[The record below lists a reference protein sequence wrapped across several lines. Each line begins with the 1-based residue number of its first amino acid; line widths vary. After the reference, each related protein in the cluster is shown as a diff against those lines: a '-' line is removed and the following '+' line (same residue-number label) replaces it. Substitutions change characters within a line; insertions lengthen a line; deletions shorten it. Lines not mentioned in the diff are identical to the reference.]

1 MKACL
6 VVVLAALAA
15 LSGSAS
21 AAENPDAALITPYP
35 GSVINTNEVY
45 DFDELVIPLGPRK
58 NGEIT
63 KSQKVQGRWT
73 RLEYSFPEGRSA
85 LEVYKN
91 YEQGLTKAGFKVVFT
106 CKEAACGGDSV
117 SVKGLGNWPYETS
130 HYLAAR
136 LDRSGERIWA
146 LVDVRTGLS
155 VYVNVLREKAMET
168 GMVRVDAA
176 ALKKG
181 IADEGHVAVYGI
193 EFDTGKAELKPASAP
208 IIDEIARLLTA
219 DPKLKIYVVG
229 HTDNVGGLDSNLGLS
244 RKRADS
250 VVHDL
255 VTRHKIAAARVVGQG
270 VGPLV
275 PVTTNGTVD
284 GRARNRR
291 VDLVRQ

>member
-6 VVVLAALAA
+6 VVVLAALAG
-15 LSGSAS
+15 LSGSAA
-21 AAENPDAALITPYP
+21 AAENPDEALISPYP
-35 GSVINTNEVY
+35 GSVLNMNEVVE
-45 DFDELVIPLGPRK
+45 FDELVIPLGPTK

-63 KSQKVQGRWT
+63 KSQKVEGRWT

-91 YEQGLTKAGFKVVFT
+91 YEQGLTKGGFKVLFT
-106 CKEAACGGDSV
+106 CKEAACGVNSV
-117 SVKGLGNWPYETS
+117 TVKGLHSWPYETS
-130 HYLAAR
+130 HYLVAR

-146 LVDVRTGLS
+146 VVDVRTGLS

-168 GMVRVDAA
+168 GIVKVDAA

-193 EFDTGKAELKPASAP
+193 EFDTGKSELKPAAAP
-208 IIDEIARLLTA
+208 IIDEIAKLLNA

-255 VTRHKIAAARVVGQG
+255 VTRHKIAAGRVMGQG

-275 PVTTNGTVD
+275 PVATNGTPE
-284 GRARNRR
+284 GRPG
-291 VDLVRQ
+291 

>member
-1 MKACL
+1 MKTA
-6 VVVLAALAA
+6 LAALAVLA
-15 LSGSAS
+15 VLSGG
-21 AAENPDAALITPYP
+21 AAAEENPDEALITPYP

-63 KSQKVQGRWT
+63 KSQKVEGRWT

-91 YEQGLTKAGFKVVFT
+91 YEQGLTKGGFKVVFT
-106 CKEAACGGDSV
+106 CKQPECGPDSAP
-117 SVKGLGNWPYETS
+117 VKGLGYWPYDTS
-130 HYLAAR
+130 HYLVAR

-146 LVDVRTGLS
+146 VVDVRTGLA

-168 GMVRVDAA
+168 GIVKVDAA

-255 VTRHKIAAARVVGQG
+255 VTRHKIAAGRAVGQG

-275 PVTTNGTVD
+275 PVATNGTPE

-291 VDLVRQ
+291 VDLVQQ